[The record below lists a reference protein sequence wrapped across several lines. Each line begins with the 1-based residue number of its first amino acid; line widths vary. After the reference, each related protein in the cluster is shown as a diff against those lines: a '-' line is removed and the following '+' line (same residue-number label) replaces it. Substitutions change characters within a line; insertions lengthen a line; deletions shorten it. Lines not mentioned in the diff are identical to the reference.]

1 MFNWGTTKPDYIFYG
16 IAATVIWS
24 GVASVILLFVID
36 KAIGLRV
43 SEEGEAVGL
52 DLNQHGEMFH

>member
-1 MFNWGTTKPDYIFYG
+1 MRYHKARLHLYG